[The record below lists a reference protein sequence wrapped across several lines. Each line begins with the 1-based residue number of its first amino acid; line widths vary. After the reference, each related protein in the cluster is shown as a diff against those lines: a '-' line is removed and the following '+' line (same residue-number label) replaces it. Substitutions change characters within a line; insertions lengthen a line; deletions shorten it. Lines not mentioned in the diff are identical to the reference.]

1 MVESLNRPGANA
13 TGYTLLTADLEPKR
27 LGLLH
32 DLLPNAAVVGVLVNP
47 KFPPAAGQLT
57 TFGKAAQTISQR
69 IAVSRASNDM
79 ELEASFKSLLVVEC
93 PLLALSG
100 HHLVRC
106 TCLLLTQSGHSQLRP
121 TITK

>member
-13 TGYTLLTADLEPKR
+13 TGYTLLTSDLEPKR

-57 TFGKAAQTISQR
+57 TLEKAAQTISQR
-69 IAVSRASNDM
+69 IAVSRASNDT
-79 ELEASFKSLLVVEC
+79 ELERRA
-93 PLLALSG
+93 
-100 HHLVRC
+100 
-106 TCLLLTQSGHSQLRP
+106 
-121 TITK
+121 

>member
-1 MVESLNRPGANA
+1 MVESLNRPGSNA

-57 TFGKAAQTISQR
+57 TFEKGCTDNLSTDRR
-69 IAVSRASNDM
+69 IQ
-79 ELEASFKSLLVVEC
+79 
-93 PLLALSG
+93 G
-100 HHLVRC
+100 
-106 TCLLLTQSGHSQLRP
+106 QQ
-121 TITK
+121 